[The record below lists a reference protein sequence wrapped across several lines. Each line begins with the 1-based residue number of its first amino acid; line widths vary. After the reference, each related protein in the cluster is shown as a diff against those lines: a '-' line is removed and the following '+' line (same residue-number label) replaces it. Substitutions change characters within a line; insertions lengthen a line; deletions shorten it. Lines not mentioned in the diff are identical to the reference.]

1 MRALQ
6 PVSIFLALSI
16 ATAAAAGEIDGS
28 MPVTCKV
35 DNARDCHP
43 TETVCGPL
51 KPDTNI
57 EPVYSIDFA
66 KKEVRS
72 PYRRALL
79 PVANTSTN
87 KDSLVLQGADLAF
100 AYSAVIDR
108 ETGALTVVVADSEGA
123 YVAFGQCSV
132 AVAK

>member
-1 MRALQ
+1 MRTLQ
-6 PVSIFLALSI
+6 PVSIVVGLSI
-16 ATAAAAGEIDGS
+16 AAAAAAGEIDGS

-35 DNARDCHP
+35 ANARDCLP
-43 TETVCGPL
+43 TETACSPL
-51 KPDTNI
+51 KPETNI

-108 ETGALTVVVADSEGA
+108 ETGALTVVVADSEAA

-132 AVAK
+132 TVAK